1 MADGLAGVR
10 VPGTFAA
17 YLTVLLG
24 IGLRSS
30 KLMDSVGDY
39 VIGGRRVGPVVT
51 GVSERASEMSG
62 WLTPGVPG
70 NAFGAG
76 VMAFYLKFRR

>member
-10 VPGTFAA
+10 VLGTFAA

-30 KLMDSVGDY
+30 KLMDSVY